1 MILLT
6 GGTGFVGRAL
16 ARQLVTAGHS
26 VRILLRPSQHTPD
39 LPKGVPVEVAVASLS
54 DERGLRA
61 ALRGVDTVYHLAGAE
76 QEGGHAD
83 LHSTDIRGTETLVR
97 AASGAR
103 VRRIFYVSHLGADR
117 ASAFPVLKTKGI
129 AEEYIRQGE
138 VPYTILRSGIL
149 FGPEDHFTTGIARL
163 LHLSPVLFV
172 PPRNDVLL
180 QPLWVEDLTTCLV
193 WSLDNDATINQ
204 TYEVAGGETFS
215 FRQAMEIILQT
226 IGTRRILLPLALPY
240 LRGLTVLFEQ
250 NFRNFPTSV
259 FWLDYISVSHTC
271 ASDSVP
277 RQFGFLPAR
286 FAYRLEHLKSVN
298 WRREARRTLVRRH
311 A

>member
-215 FRQAMEIILQT
+215 FRQAMEIILQM

>member
-6 GGTGFVGRAL
+6 GGTGFIGRAL

-39 LPKGVPVEVAVASLS
+39 LPKGVPVEVAVASLT

-61 ALRGVDTVYHLAGAE
+61 AMRGVDTVYHLAGAE
-76 QEGGHAD
+76 QEGGRAD
-83 LHSTDIRGTETLVR
+83 LMNTDIRGSETLVR

-103 VRRIFYVSHLGADR
+103 IRRLFYVSHLGADR
-117 ASAFPVLKTKGI
+117 ASAFPVLKAKGI
-129 AEEYIRQGE
+129 AEEYIRQGD

-149 FGPEDHFTTGIARL
+149 FGPEDHFTTSIARL

-172 PPRNDVLL
+172 PPRTDILL

-193 WSLDNDATINQ
+193 WSLGDDATVNQ
-204 TYEVAGGETFS
+204 TYDVAGGETFN
-215 FRQAMEIILQT
+215 FRQVLEIVLKT
-226 IGTRRILLPLALPY
+226 LGTRRILLPLAPPY
-240 LRGLTVLFEQ
+240 LRGLTVFFEQ
-250 NFRNFPTSV
+250 NFRGFPASV
-259 FWLDYISVSHTC
+259 FWLDYIAVSHTC

-298 WRREARRTLVRRH
+298 WGREARRALVRRH

>member
-16 ARQLVTAGHS
+16 ARQLVNAGQP

-39 LPKGVPVEVAVASLS
+39 LPKGVPVEVAVASLN

-61 ALRGVDTVYHLAGAE
+61 AMRGVDTVYHLAGAE
-76 QEGGHAD
+76 QEGVRGS
-83 LHSTDIRGTETLVR
+83 LLNTDIKGTETLVH
-97 AASGAR
+97 AAEGAR
-103 VRRIFYVSHLGADR
+103 VSRFFYVSHLGADR
-117 ASAFPVLKTKGI
+117 ASAFPVLKAKGV
-129 AEEYIRQGE
+129 AEEFIRRADL
-138 VPYTILRSGIL
+138 PHTIIRSGIL
-149 FGPEDHFTTGIARL
+149 YGPEDHFTTGLARL

-172 PPRNDVLL
+172 PPRADILI

-193 WSLDNDATINQ
+193 WSLDNPATLGQ
-204 TYEVAGGETFS
+204 TYEVAGGETFN
-215 FRQAMEIILQT
+215 FRQVIEIILQT
-226 IGTRRILLPLALPY
+226 LGKHRLLLPLSLPY
-240 LRGLTVLFEQ
+240 LRGLTVFFEQ
-250 NFRNFPTSV
+250 NFPSFPTSAY
-259 FWLDYISVSHTC
+259 WIDYIAANHTC

-277 RQFGFLPAR
+277 RLFGFIPAR

-298 WRREARRTLVRRH
+298 WGAEARRALVRRH